1 MLSLRNLQRKK
12 SHCLAVFV
20 IVAVGKSTEQKIR
33 EAFKVFDRDGNSFIS
48 KQELGTA
55 MRSLGYMPNEVELE
69 VIIQRLD
76 MDGDGQVGFEEF
88 ITLLGPKLSSAGM
101 PDKFHGAD
109 FDSVF
114 WKDVFQKAF
123 LGFSIKSHVF

>member
-1 MLSLRNLQRKK
+1 M
-12 SHCLAVFV
+12 
-20 IVAVGKSTEQKIR
+20 
-33 EAFKVFDRDGNSFIS
+33 
-48 KQELGTA
+48 A

-76 MDGDGQVGFEEF
+76 IDGMFLSLFLPLSLSLSHSLSLSLWVSKFKSAQAVAYNPIPALYAYMFVLLSVSPGDGQVGFEEF
-88 ITLLGPKLSSAGM
+88 VTLLGPKLSSAGM

-114 WKDVFQKAF
+114 WKVCVVINIISQ
-123 LGFSIKSHVF
+123 V

>member
-1 MLSLRNLQRKK
+1 
-12 SHCLAVFV
+12 
-20 IVAVGKSTEQKIR
+20 
-33 EAFKVFDRDGNSFIS
+33 
-48 KQELGTA
+48 

-76 MDGDGQVGFEEF
+76 MDGMLLSVSLCLHIIQHMSSAVTCLYFFVSVSSGDGQVGFEEF
-88 ITLLGPKLSSAGM
+88 VTLLGPKLSSAGM

-114 WKDVFQKAF
+114 WKVNLVISIVSQVQSSLYLLSRRSICSLSF
-123 LGFSIKSHVF
+123 L

>member
-1 MLSLRNLQRKK
+1 M
-12 SHCLAVFV
+12 
-20 IVAVGKSTEQKIR
+20 
-33 EAFKVFDRDGNSFIS
+33 
-48 KQELGTA
+48 A

-76 MDGDGQVGFEEF
+76 IDGTFVFFFLYQQTENICQPTRELYCDMFEFLLFSSGDGQVGFEEF
-88 ITLLGPKLSSAGM
+88 VTLLGPKLSSAGM

-114 WKDVFQKAF
+114 WKVYVVISIINQVYT
-123 LGFSIKSHVF
+123 LCCYQYLLIHSFSSF